1 MKRLMIPLV
10 GLIAVACSNS
20 GTDTAANSTAPAT
33 TPPATAPAAAT
44 ATPVGA
50 TGFAVV
56 QPILT
61 ANCMP
66 CHSAQRKRGGWAAD
80 SFADATAPGS
90 DGPVIVAGDPDKS
103 LLVQVLKGP
112 VANPKLP
119 AMPQGKAPLA
129 AADIQKISDWVKAG
143 AKES

>member
-20 GTDTAANSTAPAT
+20 GTDTSANGTAPAT
-33 TPPATAPAAAT
+33 PAATTGATAPAGAA
-44 ATPVGA
+44 
-50 TGFAVV
+50 GFAAV

-61 ANCMP
+61 ANCLG
-66 CHSAQRKRGGWAAD
+66 CHGGRGKKGGWSAKTYAD
-80 SFADATAPGS
+80 VMATAD
-90 DGPVIVAGDPDKS
+90 DGAVVVAGDPDKS

-112 VANPKLP
+112 VTTPKVPQMPFGKP
-119 AMPQGKAPLA
+119 ALS
-129 AADIQKISDWVKAG
+129 AADIQTISDWVKAG